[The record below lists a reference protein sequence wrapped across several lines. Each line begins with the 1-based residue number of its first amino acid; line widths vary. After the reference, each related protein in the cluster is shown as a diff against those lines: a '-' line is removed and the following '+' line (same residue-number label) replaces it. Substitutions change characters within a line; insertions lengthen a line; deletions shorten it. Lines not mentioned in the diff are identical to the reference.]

1 MARFLL
7 RALTCLA
14 PAALAVAQPAP
25 SASPSPVQSPH
36 GSPSQKEGWGHH
48 APPDDKGGGPFQRFK
63 KRLEQMSPEE
73 RERFK
78 ENWKHWK
85 EMGDHEREEFRQR
98 AAREHACME
107 QVIDDAIAKLGLTLD
122 SDRKEVF
129 ALRYK
134 QERRKIEEALCQE
147 MKAKR
152 EQQLDDMLQRLK
164 TEFTAPK
171 PAATAAPSPAG
182 K

>member
-25 SASPSPVQSPH
+25 SASPSPSVPPQP
-36 GSPSQKEGWGHH
+36 P
-48 APPDDKGGGPFQRFK
+48 APPAPDAGHRPPPGDWKQFQDFK
-63 KRLEQMSPEE
+63 KKLEQMTPEE

-78 ENWKHWK
+78 ENWQRWK
-85 EMGDHEREEFRQR
+85 EMGDRERAEFKQR
-98 AAREHACME
+98 AAQEHAWMDKT
-107 QVIDDAIAKLGLTLD
+107 IDDAVAKLGLTLD
-122 SDRKEVF
+122 HDQKEVF

-147 MKAKR
+147 MRAKR
-152 EQQLDDMLQRLK
+152 DQQLNDMLQRLK
-164 TEFTAPK
+164 TEFSTPK
-171 PAATAAPSPAG
+171 PPATATPAPTA

>member
-25 SASPSPVQSPH
+25 SASPSPVQAPH
-36 GSPSQKEGWGHH
+36 DSPSPKEGRGHH
-48 APPDDKGGGPFQRFK
+48 SPPDEKGGPFQRFRK
-63 KRLEQMSPEE
+63 KLEQMSPEE

-78 ENWKHWK
+78 ENWKRWK

-107 QVIDDAIAKLGLTLD
+107 QTIDDAIAKLGLTLD
-122 SDRKEVF
+122 SDQKEVF

-171 PAATAAPSPAG
+171 PSATATPSPAG